1 MRIPWSESIWC
12 DCQHCQE
19 IRAQQKRAFILSHTR
34 LNVSGLPQDQKKMN
48 TFPNNSLNND

>member
-19 IRAQQKRAFILSHTR
+19 IRAQQKRAFILNHTR
-34 LNVSGLPQDQKKMN
+34 LNVSGMFQDQKKMN
-48 TFPNNSLNND
+48 TFPNNNLNND

>member
-19 IRAQQKRAFILSHTR
+19 IRAQQKRAFILNHTR
-34 LNVSGLPQDQKKMN
+34 LNVSGLPLDQKRMN
-48 TFPNNSLNND
+48 TIPNNSSNND